1 MILRKVIK
9 DGKEVYEKIDF
20 NEAVKINKSELIFT
34 SEYEEDEF
42 DDYIEEKM
50 DECDDK
56 IDDLDDELRNIED
69 ELDELDD
76 SEKEDIE
83 KIKNVIVDKKEKVV
97 DLLSKLNKE
106 KDAIFNTVEEGIDRA
121 STLILNLY

>member
-34 SEYEEDEF
+34 SEDEEDEF
-42 DDYIEEKM
+42 
-50 DECDDK
+50 DDK
-56 IDDLDDELRNIED
+56 IDDLDDELEDIED
-69 ELDELDD
+69 ELDDLDE

-83 KIKNVIVDKKEKVV
+83 KNKNVLIDKKEKVV
-97 DLLSKLNKE
+97 DLLSKLK
-106 KDAIFNTVEEGIDRA
+106 KKKTQFLTP
-121 STLILNLY
+121 